1 MYLSLYSLVILIL
14 VVIVVL
20 LIFWVIKLKKINEV
34 LQQSISEMFQQSTSS
49 EQFTLVANKLN
60 PHLFKNILNAIQS
73 HAYQSYYAIDKLANV
88 LDYVLYETNDQL
100 VTPFQEIEFAKNFI
114 EINKLKLSP
123 LFDLKTKFKFQ
134 DSDVLLHQ
142 KVIPP
147 LICIDFIENAFKHA
161 DIQSEN
167 SFISIQIE
175 LYDGVFS
182 ITVSNKISQK
192 PSILKPHSGIGG
204 QSLETR
210 LKHFY
215 FNKYKLERVG
225 QDEVYNAYL
234 KINLRDE

>member
-1 MYLSLYSLVILIL
+1 MYLTLYSLVFLIL
-14 VVIVVL
+14 LVIIIL
-20 LIFWVIKLKKINEV
+20 LIFWILKLQKKNEV
-34 LQQSISEMFQQSTSS
+34 LEQSMSEMFQQSTSK
-49 EQFTLVANKLN
+49 EQLTFVENKLN
-60 PHLFKNILNAIQS
+60 SHLFKNILNAIQS

-100 VTPFQEIEFAKNFI
+100 VTPNQEIEFAKNFI
-114 EINKLKLSP
+114 EINKIKLSP

-134 DSDVLLHQ
+134 DSDTLLHQ

-175 LYDGVFS
+175 LHDGIFS
-182 ITVSNKISQK
+182 ISVSNKISQK
-192 PSILKPHSGIGG
+192 PSLLKPHSGIGG

-215 FNKYKLERVG
+215 FNKYKLERVT

-234 KINLRDE
+234 KIDLRNE